1 MNSEDADITEGEYA
15 RERVEIFL
23 SWRLERP
30 PRGTCHHQVDIAAD
44 HILPPPPPKRLPESP
59 CACVNLRGDQVIH
72 QAVRPFTCLLCRRG
86 FNQKV
91 ALQRHERTHGQ
102 IAPTFKC
109 KYCPKTFLVGSSLQA
124 HEKIHSGIKP
134 YTCQYCPSRFHTSA
148 AQRQHERV
156 HTNERPYSCSYCP
169 KAFKDS
175 GDTLSEPNRAYICKY
190 CPSSF
195 PYFATL
201 KRHQQSCHTN
211 IPCPLCNVSVTEAK
225 KLGAHIKNVH
235 PFADYPQ
242 CTLCDSGKFADQSEF
257 VEHMVWHGKQQQTEP
272 RIENEAEKDK
282 FEVVTLNDTL
292 IKDEEIEEV
301 IVPEVIE
308 GVEEVYTEDTYS
320 VSYMD
325 GYSEEVYTE
334 VDDTCG
340 KEEIV
345 EQTVITDFDV
355 DTSTTVSIDIS
366 SQSFSCDVCH
376 AEFNEKEALQEH
388 VPLHF

>member
-1 MNSEDADITEGEYA
+1 M
-15 RERVEIFL
+15 
-23 SWRLERP
+23 
-30 PRGTCHHQVDIAAD
+30 
-44 HILPPPPPKRLPESP
+44 
-59 CACVNLRGDQVIH
+59 
-72 QAVRPFTCLLCRRG
+72 
-86 FNQKV
+86 
-91 ALQRHERTHGQ
+91 
-102 IAPTFKC
+102 
-109 KYCPKTFLVGSSLQA
+109 
-124 HEKIHSGIKP
+124 
-134 YTCQYCPSRFHTSA
+134 
-148 AQRQHERV
+148 
-156 HTNERPYSCSYCP
+156 
-169 KAFKDS
+169 
-175 GDTLSEPNRAYICKY
+175 
-190 CPSSF
+190 
-195 PYFATL
+195 
-201 KRHQQSCHTN
+201 
-211 IPCPLCNVSVTEAK
+211 
-225 KLGAHIKNVH
+225 
-235 PFADYPQ
+235 
-242 CTLCDSGKFADQSEF
+242 
-257 VEHMVWHGKQQQTEP
+257 
-272 RIENEAEKDK
+272 
-282 FEVVTLNDTL
+282 VTLNDTL